1 MPVVAIK
8 TEEEYKQIISA
19 DKTSVVL
26 FSADWAEQCKQ
37 VQDVLEDLTKL
48 LADKLAFVKI
58 TAEDFPEIAM
68 KHQIDAVPT
77 VIIFA
82 KGTAIDRVDGVDIAN
97 LTAKCKKLGAA
108 AVSEQPLE
116 ERLKALINK
125 SPLMIFMKGDRQ
137 APRCGFSKQLIAIVN
152 ELGLPYETFDILSDE
167 EVRQGLKTFSD
178 WPTYPQVYV
187 KGELVGGLDIIKEL
201 KANNE
206 LEQTLKGE

>member
-8 TEEEYKQIISA
+8 SEEEYKQIISA

-48 LADKLAFVKI
+48 LGDKLAFIKI

-82 KGTAIDRVDGVDIAN
+82 KGTAIDRVDGVDIAS

-108 AVSEQPLE
+108 ATSEQPLE
-116 ERLKALINK
+116 ERLKSLINK
-125 SPLMIFMKGDRQ
+125 APLMIFMKGDRD